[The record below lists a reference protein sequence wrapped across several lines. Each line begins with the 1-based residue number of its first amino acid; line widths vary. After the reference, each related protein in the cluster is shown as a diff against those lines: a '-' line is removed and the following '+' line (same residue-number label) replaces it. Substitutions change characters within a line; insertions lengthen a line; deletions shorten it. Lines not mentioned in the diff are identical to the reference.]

1 MISTFE
7 VILRAVQQR
16 VIDAVGSI
24 PVRVRRRTR
33 WIPKTDPLPVVVIAP
48 SPQGERTDLM
58 VFKSSQNKFGQSRG
72 GIVWAYPVHVVI
84 FDKGDR
90 QQDLVQGDLDLRE
103 SVRNALFQSPWIY
116 GPGTEEIYDLDI
128 DTSGPFALNE
138 VTQTYETDA
147 FQLTYYN
154 REARFD

>member
-1 MISTFE
+1 MISVYE
-7 VILRAVQQR
+7 QILRAVQQR
-16 VIDAVGSI
+16 VIDAVGSV

-33 WIPKTDPLPVVVIAP
+33 WVPKIDPLPVVVVAP

-58 VFKSSQNKFGQSRG
+58 VFKSANKFGQSKG
-72 GIVWAYPVHVVI
+72 GIVWAYPVHVVL
-84 FDKGDR
+84 FAKGDR
-90 QQDLVQGDLDLRE
+90 EQELYQGDLDLRE
-103 SVRNALFQSPWIY
+103 TIRNSLFQSPWIY

-128 DTSGPFALNE
+128 ETSGPFALSD